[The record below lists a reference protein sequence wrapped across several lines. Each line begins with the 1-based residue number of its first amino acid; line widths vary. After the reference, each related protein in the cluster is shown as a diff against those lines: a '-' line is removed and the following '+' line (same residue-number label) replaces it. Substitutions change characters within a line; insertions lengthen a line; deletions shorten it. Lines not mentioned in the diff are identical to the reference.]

1 MINFRFKYILMY
13 TVYFGV
19 DAVNFMNSVYRVNE
33 REGFLESRLILDKPA
48 KSNLEVSVIN
58 FDNNANGELFT
69 ILCNWVWQKP
79 ASMHTLTNSY

>member
-1 MINFRFKYILMY
+1 MY

-69 ILCNWVWQKP
+69 ILCNWV
-79 ASMHTLTNSY
+79 